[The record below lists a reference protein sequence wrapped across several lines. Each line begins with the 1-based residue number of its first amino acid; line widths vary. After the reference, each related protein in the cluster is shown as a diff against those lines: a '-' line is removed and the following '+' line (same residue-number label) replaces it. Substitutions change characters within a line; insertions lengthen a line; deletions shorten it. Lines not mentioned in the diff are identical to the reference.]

1 MSWRLKPF
9 KVFSLLTWLDIEE
22 ISKFCKLV
30 HIISMVLVPVCCAE
44 VFIKRPV
51 CDVCDVRAKRVTLK
65 GLSYQILNT
74 IVQKWEHDN
83 NSPTQLFNN
92 ENTIITH
99 QHKCRHYPQW
109 LSQRPC
115 YTTEESVNK
124 AGALQSTLPVPTCR
138 MFRTF
143 LMSPCA
149 RRIKDSFPSSSMSI
163 WGRQCAK
170 IALTP
175 NPSPSPPCRHV
186 PALEE
191 SVPFPMVQ
199 SGTFEDLIKSLW
211 IPFLY
216 LVHLLCSAGMILL
229 R

>member
-1 MSWRLKPF
+1 MRIYQSSVNSFISCQWVWYLYAVLKSSLSAQFAMFVMSERSGWPWKNRL
-9 KVFSLLTWLDIEE
+9 T
-22 ISKFCKLV
+22 
-30 HIISMVLVPVCCAE
+30 
-44 VFIKRPV
+44 KRN
-51 CDVCDVRAKRVTLK
+51 
-65 GLSYQILNT
+65 Y
-74 IVQKWEHDN
+74 W
-83 NSPTQLFNN
+83 TQLFNN

-124 AGALQSTLPVPTCR
+124 AGALQSTLSVPTCR

-149 RRIKDSFPSSSMSI
+149 RRIRDSFPSSSMSI
-163 WGRQCAK
+163 WSRHWVK
-170 IALTP
+170 FRLTQ
-175 NPSPSPPCRHV
+175 NSSPFLPCRRT
-186 PALEE
+186 PALEQ
-191 SVPFPMVQ
+191 SAPFPMVQ
-199 SGTFEDLIKSLW
+199 SGTFKDLVKSIW
-211 IPFLY
+211 FPISY

>member
-1 MSWRLKPF
+1 MFVMSERRGWPWKDRL
-9 KVFSLLTWLDIEE
+9 T
-22 ISKFCKLV
+22 
-30 HIISMVLVPVCCAE
+30 
-44 VFIKRPV
+44 KR
-51 CDVCDVRAKRVTLK
+51 K
-65 GLSYQILNT
+65 Y
-74 IVQKWEHDN
+74 W
-83 NSPTQLFNN
+83 TQLFNN
-92 ENTIITH
+92 EKTH

-124 AGALQSTLPVPTCR
+124 AGALQSTLSVLTCR

-149 RRIKDSFPSSSMSI
+149 RRIRDSFPSSSMSI

-199 SGTFEDLIKSLW
+199 SGTVEDLIKSLW